1 MAKLFLQAASTSDQ
15 DMQNYKYLEQI
26 LTNHITMQYEIEIT
40 IQNMLT
46 KKTQRSNGI
55 LNKILAIALDLLQL
69 RFHQTLNACF
79 ELEFCLFYFKNSI
92 TIVLYKLVGERD
104 YNLAKLY
111 RPIAF
116 LNTIGRTFESIMIH
130 GRIFM
135 TKTYQLLPPK
145 HFGKRKDTL
154 TENESH
160 FLIERIMKAWNPN
173 TTTFHLLLNI
183 ASVFD
188 NVIH

>member
-1 MAKLFLQAASTSDQ
+1 MAKLFLQPASASDQ

-26 LTNHITMQYEIEIT
+26 LTNHTTMQYEIEIT
-40 IQNMLT
+40 IQNMLI

-55 LNKILAIALDLLQL
+55 QNKILAIALDPFLSRL
-69 RFHQTLNACF
+69 HQTLNACF

-92 TIVLYKLVGERD
+92 TVVLRKFVGERY

-116 LNTIGRTFESIMIH
+116 LNPMGRTFESIMIH

-135 TKTYQLLPPK
+135 TKTHQLLPPK

-160 FLIERIMKAWNPN
+160 FLIERIMNA
-173 TTTFHLLLNI
+173 
-183 ASVFD
+183 
-188 NVIH
+188 